1 VTGIWNSQFINA
13 LIGQEANRAVR
24 YHRALSV
31 LVVELDHAEHVH
43 KELGHIQLEGLL
55 REISERLGQAIRDTD
70 TVAFLDVEGPPHF
83 AIVLPET
90 DEQGATL
97 AADKIRRSIA
107 SHDFATSGNWKRITV
122 SCGAATI
129 DVIPASRDAEAGL
142 MNRREYT
149 GNLLRE
155 AFHALE
161 TGRSSGT
168 KSTLASTRVYLI
180 RHADV
185 ENPRRLL
192 YGHLDGFQLSAL
204 GRAQAAAVGDSL
216 RTVNLRR
223 IVHSPL
229 ARAVETAD
237 LINSRLDPPA
247 ILEADPELREAE
259 FSRYLQGLPYWHIPL
274 RRPLWFVH
282 KARRGLVPGDESVER
297 MGGRILGVMR
307 RMAREH
313 PGETMAI
320 VSHADPLQA
329 AWILL
334 DGRPHN
340 EREMYRKAVD
350 KAGMLVVDM
359 DGDKP
364 VRWEY
369 VPPPKVEKQA
379 VA

>member
-1 VTGIWNSQFINA
+1 
-13 LIGQEANRAVR
+13 L
-24 YHRALSV
+24 
-31 LVVELDHAEHVH
+31 
-43 KELGHIQLEGLL
+43 
-55 REISERLGQAIRDTD
+55 
-70 TVAFLDVEGPPHF
+70 
-83 AIVLPET
+83 
-90 DEQGATL
+90 AT
-97 AADKIRRSIA
+97 
-107 SHDFATSGNWKRITV
+107 
-122 SCGAATI
+122 
-129 DVIPASRDAEAGL
+129 
-142 MNRREYT
+142 
-149 GNLLRE
+149 
-155 AFHALE
+155 
-161 TGRSSGT
+161 
-168 KSTLASTRVYLI
+168 TRVYLI

-204 GRAQAAAVGDSL
+204 GRAQAIAVGDML
-216 RTVNLRR
+216 RSKR

-229 ARAVETAD
+229 ARAVETAE

-247 ILEADPELREAE
+247 ILESDPDLREAE

-282 KARRGLVPGDESVER
+282 KARRGLLPGDESVER
-297 MGGRILGVMR
+297 MSDRVLGVMKR
-307 RMAREH
+307 IAREH

-329 AWILL
+329 AWIVL
-334 DGRPHN
+334 DGRTHN

-369 VPPPKVEKQA
+369 VPPPKVDNQA
-379 VA
+379 GVATRDGGA